1 MTSDRLLLL
10 LLRLNAAVLLLAA
23 PCALLPFE
31 WMDEVHRGLGLGAL
45 PDTPITLYMARSLS
59 LTYAL
64 HGAVVLG
71 LTRQWPRYRDFVP
84 WLACLH
90 IAFGCAIVAV
100 DVSAGLPWWWAA
112 GEGSSAGFGLALL
125 VVSRA
130 ANASASRADSRVP

>member
-1 MTSDRLLLL
+1 MTADRLLLL
-10 LLRLNAAVLLLAA
+10 LLRLNAAVLLSAA
-23 PCALLPFE
+23 PCALLPFG
-31 WMDEVHRGLGLGAL
+31 WMDATHRWLGLGPL
-45 PDTPITLYMARSLS
+45 PEAPITLYMARSLS

-71 LTRQWPRYRDFVP
+71 LTREWPRYRDFVP
-84 WLACLH
+84 YLACLH

-112 GEGSSAGFGLALL
+112 GEGSSAGFGAVLL

-130 ANASASRADSRVP
+130 AGSGASRDEPRVP